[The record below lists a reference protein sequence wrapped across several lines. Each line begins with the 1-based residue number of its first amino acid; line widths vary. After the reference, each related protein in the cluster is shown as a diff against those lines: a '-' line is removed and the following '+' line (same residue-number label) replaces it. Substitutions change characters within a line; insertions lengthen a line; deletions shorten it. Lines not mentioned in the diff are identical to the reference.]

1 MRRNGNERREVNAE
15 TNAHPSAV
23 TRTRTK
29 TATGRCAKEA
39 SGWQRTRP
47 ADKHQD
53 AASQHKRVAQPNA
66 VARTRTKTA
75 TGGCAKE
82 ASGRQRTR
90 PAEQHQTARKSAQR
104 RCTAERSCTDKN
116 QNSNWR
122 MCQRSVGMATNS
134 VGRRASERGKSAQR
148 RCTSERSCTG
158 KNQNSDWQICLR
170 GVGKAMNSASRKAS
184 ERGKSV
190 KRVAQPSA
198 VARTRTKTATGGCAK
213 EASGKQR
220 TQSVEEHQNARQ
232 VSAKALHI
240 RAQLHGQEPKQQL
253 ADVPKR
259 RRDGNELGQP
269 KSVRAR
275 QVSRMRGEN
284 VSVSQHEKKSLILG
298 FYSDPRALNRIRR
311 SPTRRT
317 LTNSIISYL

>member
-1 MRRNGNERREVNAE
+1 
-15 TNAHPSAV
+15 
-23 TRTRTK
+23 
-29 TATGRCAKEA
+29 
-39 SGWQRTRP
+39 
-47 ADKHQD
+47 
-53 AASQHKRVAQPNA
+53 
-66 VARTRTKTA
+66 
-75 TGGCAKE
+75 
-82 ASGRQRTR
+82 
-90 PAEQHQTARKSAQR
+90 
-104 RCTAERSCTDKN
+104 
-116 QNSNWR
+116 
-122 MCQRSVGMATNS
+122 MAT
-134 VGRRASERGKSAQR
+134 
-148 RCTSERSCTG
+148 
-158 KNQNSDWQICLR
+158 
-170 GVGKAMNSASRKAS
+170 NSASRKAS